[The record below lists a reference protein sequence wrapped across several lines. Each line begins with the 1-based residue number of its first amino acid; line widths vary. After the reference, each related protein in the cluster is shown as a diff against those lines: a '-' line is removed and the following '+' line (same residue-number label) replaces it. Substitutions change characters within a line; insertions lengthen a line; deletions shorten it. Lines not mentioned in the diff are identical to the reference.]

1 MSEMYILELKQGISY
16 SNLYILEII
25 GSLFFTIYHFAIN
38 AGVITIK
45 KFDKEYQTNWVT
57 EQIYLSDCG
66 IRYEFVKNIN
76 GVTTYKYKK
85 TAKLFKCL
93 TCFYEKLGILE

>member
-1 MSEMYILELKQGISY
+1 M
-16 SNLYILEII
+16 
-25 GSLFFTIYHFAIN
+25 N
-38 AGVITIK
+38 AGVIAIK